1 MATASNCVPMILQNI
16 KTRSQFLFM
25 LHLQISISFT
35 LRHYIF
41 QQLVPGKV
49 VLPLP
54 AQSRGMSAVGPVSCS
69 AVPQLHG
76 VPSWGS
82 WCRAEQLNAF
92 RRAAPASFAFTRS
105 TRNRVD
111 LVCRRSFCYHLVKKK
126 NL

>member
-1 MATASNCVPMILQNI
+1 MILQKI

-54 AQSRGMSAVGPVSCS
+54 EQPRECQGNVSSGTSSMLSCPSA
-69 AVPQLHG
+69 AVLLAGAPG
-76 VPSWGS
+76 
-82 WCRAEQLNAF
+82 AE
-92 RRAAPASFAFTRS
+92 
-105 TRNRVD
+105 
-111 LVCRRSFCYHLVKKK
+111 
-126 NL
+126 